1 MNPFQIITLGVIG
14 FLLTLCV
21 VAMWRG
27 WVTRREGV
35 VWGSISAAAGTSIV
49 WPQVTVVLAR
59 ILGIGRGA
67 DLVLYCSVVVMLIG
81 FLMIYV
87 RLRRV
92 RRELTLLV
100 RHLALRDAVI
110 NTSDAPLQSASSDE
124 DPEAAV

>member
-1 MNPFQIITLGVIG
+1 MNPFQLIALSVIG
-14 FLLTLCV
+14 FLFVLSM

-27 WVTRREGV
+27 WVTNREGI
-35 VWGSISAAAGTSIV
+35 VWGSVSGTAAAAIV
-49 WPQVTVVLAR
+49 WPKVTGIFAR
-59 ILGIGRGA
+59 FLGIGRGA

-100 RHLALRDAVI
+100 RHLALRDVVV
-110 NTSDAPLQSASSDE
+110 NTSDTPVRSLSSD
-124 DPEAAV
+124 DDAA